1 MDTDKSHIRHCVLYE
16 FHQGK
21 NATKAAEAIC
31 SVYGLNAVNDHTCR
45 RWFERFRN
53 GNFDLEDEQRSGR
66 PKEMVADDLQ
76 ALLDQD
82 PSQSTSEL
90 ATQLNVDQSTISRR
104 LNGMGKVHK
113 AGKWVPYK
121 FSENNKCQRLTTCVS
136 LLARNKKKDY
146 LWKIVTGDE
155 KWIYYDNPVKKKQ
168 WLDPCQA
175 AVASPKPNIQR
186 KKVMLSVWWDMKGII
201 YFELLEPRQTIN
213 AERYTQQLK
222 RLCEAIEERRPFNGH
237 GKRKVILQHDNAR
250 PHVAKMTKQAII
262 DLGWEVLA
270 HPAYSPDLAPSDYHL
285 FRSMEHFLRGKEFE
299 NNEDLKKS
307 PGSVFRFKTRVIL

>member
-1 MDTDKSHIRHCVLYE
+1 MYFKL
-16 FHQGK
+16 F
-21 NATKAAEAIC
+21 
-31 SVYGLNAVNDHTCR
+31 
-45 RWFERFRN
+45 
-53 GNFDLEDEQRSGR
+53 FDLDDEQRSGR
-66 PKEMVADDLQ
+66 PQEMVSDDLQ

-104 LNGMGKVHK
+104 LNEMGKVHK

-155 KWIYYDNPVKKKQ
+155 KWKMKKWK
-168 WLDPCQA
+168 
-175 AVASPKPNIQR
+175 
-186 KKVMLSVWWDMKGII
+186 
-201 YFELLEPRQTIN
+201 
-213 AERYTQQLK
+213 
-222 RLCEAIEERRPFNGH
+222 
-237 GKRKVILQHDNAR
+237 
-250 PHVAKMTKQAII
+250 
-262 DLGWEVLA
+262 VLA

-299 NNEDLKKS
+299 NNEDLKNHLDQYFDSKPQS
-307 PGSVFRFKTRVIL
+307 FYREGIRELPLRWQSSIDNNGDYFDDL

>member
-1 MDTDKSHIRHCVLYE
+1 
-16 FHQGK
+16 
-21 NATKAAEAIC
+21 
-31 SVYGLNAVNDHTCR
+31 VYFKL
-45 RWFERFRN
+45 F
-53 GNFDLEDEQRSGR
+53 FDLDDEQRSGR
-66 PKEMVADDLQ
+66 PQEMVSDDLQ

-155 KWIYYDNPVKKKQ
+155 KWK
-168 WLDPCQA
+168 
-175 AVASPKPNIQR
+175 
-186 KKVMLSVWWDMKGII
+186 
-201 YFELLEPRQTIN
+201 
-213 AERYTQQLK
+213 
-222 RLCEAIEERRPFNGH
+222 
-237 GKRKVILQHDNAR
+237 
-250 PHVAKMTKQAII
+250 
-262 DLGWEVLA
+262 VLA